1 MGVVER
7 GGDLAREPEGLLH
20 RELSV
25 AAQARAQRFP
35 GDEGHDVVEQAVGL
49 ARVDQAEDMGVLE
62 VGGDLDLGEE
72 AGAAEDGGELGV
84 EDLDGDL
91 AAVLGVLGEVDGGH
105 AALAQL
111 AHEMVAVG
119 QGGLEPGDYFLHDIV
134 SQKGASRCRERTA
147 LAT

>member
-1 MGVVER
+1 M
-7 GGDLAREPEGLLH
+7 
-20 RELSV
+20 
-25 AAQARAQRFP
+25 
-35 GDEGHDVVEQAVGL
+35 
-49 ARVDQAEDMGVLE
+49 LE
-62 VGGDLDLGEE
+62 VGGDLDLGQE

-91 AAVLGVLGEVDGGH
+91 AAVLGVLGEIDGGH

-111 AHEMVAVG
+111 AHEPVAVG

-147 LAT
+147 LATWERQELPDLPGLHARAVTSRHKHGRASVATRRSSPGSNSTSPTYLSQPQFGATV